1 MSNREAFLFH
11 KPKFLDIILFYRDIN
26 LNGCNKRQILL
37 EGETSAT
44 QKIMVLSYF
53 QEAALFSSHAHLDS
67 ARCAGNRTS
76 SGVEMFRE
84 FPMSQNH
91 S

>member
-26 LNGCNKRQILL
+26 LNGCNKRQILYCKWVSFKLLELPRIHLYQLNSGYIKVKFSTVYSIL

-44 QKIMVLSYF
+44 QK
-53 QEAALFSSHAHLDS
+53 
-67 ARCAGNRTS
+67 
-76 SGVEMFRE
+76 
-84 FPMSQNH
+84 NH
-91 S
+91 SYRHSYK